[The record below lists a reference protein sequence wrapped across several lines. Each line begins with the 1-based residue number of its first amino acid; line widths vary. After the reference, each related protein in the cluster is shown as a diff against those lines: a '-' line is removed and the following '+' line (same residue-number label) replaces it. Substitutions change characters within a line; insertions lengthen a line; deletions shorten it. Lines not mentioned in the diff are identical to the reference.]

1 MADADGVTTADSPSD
16 QQLPTDRPV
25 QNVMG
30 EFNRRFGEL
39 DRKFNQVLTY
49 IAEKDQPAQKA
60 PESPKGGHSTL
71 SDDELWE
78 LAKAGDKAAFD
89 AHQERKAATVYT
101 RMRGQENHQNLVD
114 GQMSIIQQ
122 KYPVLGNP
130 QHPLTQTANAAY
142 QLLTRRGYPANQAT
156 MLEATKTA
164 IADRPDLVAE
174 MHTQGARAR
183 EGARR
188 VSAGNSGVTGA
199 TYRQD
204 EPSQTDGKVRV
215 TPEQAAIA
223 RRMNIKDPGKAIQ
236 NFIKRQETGES
247 KFGAVASFVP
257 QGEF

>member
-1 MADADGVTTADSPSD
+1 MATDADGTVTPSD
-16 QQLPTDRPV
+16 PSPAERPIE
-25 QNVMG
+25 NLRG
-30 EFNRRFGEL
+30 EFS
-39 DRKFNQVLTY
+39 RKMGTLEQKFDQVIGY
-49 IAEKDQPAQKA
+49 MAQQEAQKGQPPPA
-60 PESPKGGHSTL
+60 AVKGAHTTL

-89 AHQERKAATVYT
+89 AHQKRMTVQTYT
-101 RMRGQENHQNLVD
+101 EMKGADAHQNLVE
-114 GQMSIIQQ
+114 GQIGILHQ

-130 QHPLTQTANAAY
+130 QHALTQTATAAFE
-142 QLLTRRGYPANQAT
+142 LLKRRGYAPNQAT
-156 MLEATKTA
+156 YLEAVKTA
-164 IADRPDLVAE
+164 IADRPDLITE

-188 VSAGNSGVTGA
+188 VSAGNSGVTG
-199 TYRQD
+199 TTVRQD
-204 EPSQTDGKVRV
+204 EPTQTAGNIRV

-223 RRMNIKDPGKAIQ
+223 KRMNIKDPARAIQ